1 MWYENIHYSIDE
13 KGTDTARLQ
22 WFLLTFIIRRNTSF
36 QLEVSENEEVA
47 SVPFR
52 VNGPLGF
59 YLQIS
64 WFMNLTRLRT
74 PPWMCPSARAK
85 LVFHKFFDL
94 KQSEVR
100 GHFREGD
107 FCLIRCPTSSV
118 LSLLLHPIGTNLPVE
133 LTTISYKRGKKAGL
147 FSNTQ
152 PCAYRTLWGLFT
164 KSKSRNWIIRYSIS
178 CLWSRNVFPL

>member
-59 YLQIS
+59 YLQSS
-64 WFMNLTRLRT
+64 WFMNLMRWRT

-133 LTTISYKRGKKAGL
+133 LQLATKEARKLVYS
-147 FSNTQ
+147 
-152 PCAYRTLWGLFT
+152 RTPNRVPT
-164 KSKSRNWIIRYSIS
+164 VHYEV
-178 CLWSRNVFPL
+178 CLLKVNQEIE